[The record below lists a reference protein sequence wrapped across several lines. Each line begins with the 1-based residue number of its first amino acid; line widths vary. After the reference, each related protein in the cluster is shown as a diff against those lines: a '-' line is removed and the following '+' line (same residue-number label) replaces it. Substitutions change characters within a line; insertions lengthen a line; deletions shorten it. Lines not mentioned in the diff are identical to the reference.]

1 MKQVVATKAWTRT
14 ATARG
19 AGSLMGEL
27 MDKHMALATGRP
39 FPFERFLL
47 ISTALSVLT
56 TVTTFS
62 WRHLRLGLLGQL
74 SDLMNQDKAMIGAVP
89 EG

>member
-1 MKQVVATKAWTRT
+1 M
-14 ATARG
+14 
-19 AGSLMGEL
+19 
-27 MDKHMALATGRP
+27 
-39 FPFERFLL
+39 L
-47 ISTALSVLT
+47 ILTALSVLT